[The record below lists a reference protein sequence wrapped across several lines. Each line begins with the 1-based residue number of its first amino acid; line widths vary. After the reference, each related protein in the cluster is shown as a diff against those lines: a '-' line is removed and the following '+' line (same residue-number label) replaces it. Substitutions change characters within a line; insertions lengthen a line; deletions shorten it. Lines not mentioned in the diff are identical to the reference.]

1 MIVEKRDEMKQK
13 EICRYDKKFTHDN
26 SSRLYIY
33 ILLIVAF
40 TIILSGCDSKNTDEC
55 YTPLNSEYVYQENE
69 VCDICQYKNYT
80 ILLHENGYACY
91 YCTTGEL
98 EEKELPLSGNLLV
111 GRYQNLMYIL
121 DKDSNLICEI
131 DLNDFSEKST
141 VNLGGQVGVINKFAA
156 GKDYLILYGSVDDAF
171 SFLVY
176 NKNSGQSECVKTR
189 LTVSGMTEM
198 EDNKVIL
205 YISARSTSECYYTVY
220 DMKTDTFQYEFH
232 INESSGSDCTYC
244 ERTNSIKY
252 YSIFD
257 ALYIKSLSI
266 DSESVK
272 TEKIHEISEN
282 GGAKI
287 SAYGNITVY
296 MRNKHELFYID
307 DTKEKNEITIA
318 TVGYTI
324 PTITALA
331 REYSVQND
339 CLVSIVNFEDEEKY
353 KLSLLA
359 GDPIDCYL
367 VKSSMNVADFVR
379 NEAYVNLLEYEPF
392 EKYVQE
398 NEYFWETMAQTDD
411 GKIFGVPAEQFGIR
425 DSVKSYASVMIS
437 RYLSDNVNF
446 VKQTY
451 SDEDGSEL
459 TALLNARS
467 LYTKNGNL
475 IPEDYP
481 LFYEIRCYYFI
492 MNPNSQN
499 KDETAVFLAYA
510 YERQSGT
517 ADGGSLVIEKYPQFE
532 DGAYYYACWKLFDN
546 ELFMTVIDAIER
558 VTEKN
563 EDINT
568 VVEQTAAQIKQI
580 VLE

>member
-1 MIVEKRDEMKQK
+1 MIN
-13 EICRYDKKFTHDN
+13 KKLTNRKFHIP
-26 SSRLYIY
+26 YIY

-40 TIILSGCDSKNTDEC
+40 TLILSGCDSKKTDEC
-55 YTPLNSEYVYQENE
+55 YTPLNSEYGYQEYE

-91 YCTTGEL
+91 DCTTGEL

-111 GRYQNLMYIL
+111 GRYQNLMYIF
-121 DKDSNLICEI
+121 DIDSKLIHEI
-131 DLNDFSEKST
+131 DLNDFSEKGT
-141 VNLGGQVGVINKFAA
+141 VDLGGQVGVISKFAA
-156 GKDYLILYGSVDDAF
+156 GKDYLILYGGVGTDAF

-176 NKNSGQSECVKTR
+176 NKNSGQSEIVKTR

-198 EDNKVIL
+198 NDNKVIL

-220 DMKTDTFQYEFH
+220 DMETDTFQYEFH
-232 INESSGSDCTYC
+232 TNEFSGGDCTYC

-252 YSIFD
+252 YSVFD

-266 DSESVK
+266 DSERVK

-307 DTKEKNEITIA
+307 DTEEKSEITIA

-324 PTITALA
+324 PSISALA

-367 VKSSMNVADFVR
+367 VKNSMNVADFVR
-379 NEAYVNLLEYEPF
+379 NEAYVDLAEYEPF

-398 NEYFWETMAQTDD
+398 NEYFWKTLAQTDD
-411 GKIFGVPAEQFGIR
+411 GKIFGVPAEQFTIR
-425 DSVKSYASVMIS
+425 DSVNVYVAVMIS
-437 RYLSDNVNF
+437 RYLSDNADL

-451 SDEDGSEL
+451 SDEDGSQL
-459 TALLNARS
+459 TALLNA
-467 LYTKNGNL
+467 LYVYNKNGNVV
-475 IPEDYP
+475 PEDYP

-499 KDETAVFLAYA
+499 KDETADFLAYA

-517 ADGGSLVIEKYPQFE
+517 ADGSSSLIEKYPQFE
-532 DGAYYYACWKLFDN
+532 DGAYYYAFWKFYDN
-546 ELFMTVIDAIER
+546 ELYRTVADAYER
-558 VTEKN
+558 VVEEN

-568 VVEQTAAQIKQI
+568 VVEQATALIKQI